1 MLKVSVFLVL
11 FDILIIEDKNLLADA
26 IITFAFELMPVS
38 DNVNFIR
45 VSVRS
50 LAQKVSGMAFEV
62 DLISGETVFCELQEL
77 ASKTAQNIFRL

>member
-1 MLKVSVFLVL
+1 
-11 FDILIIEDKNLLADA
+11 
-26 IITFAFELMPVS
+26 MPVS

-77 ASKTAQNIFRL
+77 ASKTAENIFRL